1 MNQDRLEELANE
13 ITKLTGEPR
22 NEVIIKSLEEKL
34 AREREKH
41 SVSQLPL
48 KDKLLAIAREYR
60 ALPTLSNKSEAE
72 ISEYLTI
79 YFKQLLKYLPLMV
92 KKPQEIG

>member
-1 MNQDRLEELANE
+1 MNQNRLEELANE

-41 SVSQLPL
+41 SSTKLPL
-48 KDKLLAIAREYR
+48 KEKLLAIAREYR
-60 ALPTLSNKSEAE
+60 GLPTLSDKSEAE
-72 ISEYLTI
+72 ILDYE
-79 YFKQLLKYLPLMV
+79 
-92 KKPQEIG
+92 